1 MRLPFTTDATGT
13 DNTARASLNAIRGHT
28 DMLIYEHARHAM
40 HDTRCTTR
48 DAPPPNARGHAAA
61 HRADIEE
68 WIAQWLS
75 ACADSSPTSSAP
87 AIALCVASDACAT
100 IADSIA
106 SSRAIIFGM

>member
-1 MRLPFTTDATGT
+1 MRLPFTTDATCT

-28 DMLIYEHARHAM
+28 DMLIYEHARHTM
-40 HDTRCTTR
+40 HDTRCAAAQRTR
-48 DAPPPNARGHAAA
+48 ARGHAAA

-87 AIALCVASDACAT
+87 AIALCGASDACAT